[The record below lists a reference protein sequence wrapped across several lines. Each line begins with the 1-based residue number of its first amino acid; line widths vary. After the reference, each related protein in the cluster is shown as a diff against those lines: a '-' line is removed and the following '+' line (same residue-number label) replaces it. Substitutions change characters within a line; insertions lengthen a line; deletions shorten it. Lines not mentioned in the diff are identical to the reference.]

1 MSATAEAVIGKDE
14 FAVMWSEAEGYKIV
28 MPSMPPDATIPDPAL
43 ALMGAF
49 VRLTHDPEFV
59 QECLDWVHT
68 NKQ

>member
-1 MSATAEAVIGKDE
+1 MSATAEAVIGKDD
-14 FAVMWSEAEGYKIV
+14 FAVMWSESEGYKIV
-28 MPSMPPDATIPDPAL
+28 MPRMPPDAAIPDAAL

-49 VRLTHDPEFV
+49 VRLAHDPEFV